1 MVCSSV
7 DIQLCITIA
16 DRYHAKYKLI
26 QHFVTFPSPSL
37 IATLNTQLQR
47 MLPDARLRWQVLPQ
61 CPAIGLWL
69 LDPDPLRRAFTSDE
83 IATIETFP
91 AYWAFCWASG
101 QWLARYLL
109 DQPEIVRDKRVL
121 DFGAGS
127 GVAGI
132 AAAIA
137 GASQVTACDIDVD
150 AITASRLNA
159 QANRQ
164 EARLEYAGDVFA
176 LTQHFEVVL
185 AADVLYDRANLP
197 LLDHLLKLGDE
208 VWVADSRIRDFNH
221 PAFEKIMVAESFT
234 FPDLDESAEFRC
246 VTIYRGQRK

>member
-1 MVCSSV
+1 MNSSPAM
-7 DIQLCITIA
+7 LLPA
-16 DRYHAKYKLI
+16 
-26 QHFVTFPSPSL
+26 
-37 IATLNTQLQR
+37 LNTRLAR

-69 LDPDPLRRAFTSDE
+69 LDPDPLRRAFSPEDV
-83 IATIETFP
+83 ASIEAYP

-109 DQPEIVRDKRVL
+109 ANPAVVAGRQVL

-132 AAAIA
+132 AAAMA
-137 GASQVTACDIDVD
+137 GASRVVACDIDPD
-150 AITASRLNA
+150 AMDASMLNA
-159 QANRQ
+159 HANGQA
-164 EARLEYAGDVFA
+164 ARVAYAGDVFA
-176 LTQHFEVVL
+176 LQESFDVVL

-197 LLDHLLKLGDE
+197 LLDHLLRLGKE
-208 VWVADSRIRDFNH
+208 VWVADSRIRNFSH
-221 PAFEKIMVAESFT
+221 PAFTRVEVADAFT

-246 VTIYRGQRK
+246 VTLYRGRSAPGSTS